1 MTEFLRNVAKLLKG
15 SAVGQLVTL
24 LSLPVLSRLYGPEA
38 FGVVQASLSVLAVL
52 TILSS
57 LRLEVAT
64 LSVPDDELNDVV
76 RSAWWLSLF
85 TALSAAAV
93 IAIAQLGWRLWS
105 APELAVVSLLPVLAL
120 LAGWNQLFSYI
131 ALRRQAF
138 DASANAKIVQAVT
151 QSGGAVGIGL
161 VHAGPTSLML
171 ADAVARLG
179 GTLYLQ
185 RNAAPNVSDW
195 WRKPLASLV
204 PALRKHRELC
214 SVGLTAALINA
225 AGSSF
230 TAAMLIGLFSA
241 REAGQYAIIERF
253 VGMPIALIA
262 GTLSQVFM
270 ANLAGALTVGDL
282 AQARET
288 YRRLLGFQLKA
299 GLALWLGLLL
309 AVPYALPLILG
320 EQWRPATALIFPLSL
335 LYFSSFVVA
344 PVNMTLTV
352 MGKQRQQLVWDIS
365 RFIVVNSTW
374 AMAWHLE
381 LSLQAALWAFSIA
394 SASCYLMYLAMCS
407 FAMQSASVQTQTD

>member
-1 MTEFLRNVAKLLKG
+1 MTEFLRNVARLLKG
-15 SAVGQLVTL
+15 SVVGQLVTF

-64 LSVPDDELNDVV
+64 LSVPDEELTDVV

-85 TALSAAAV
+85 TALAAAAAV
-93 IAIAQLGWRLWS
+93 GIAQFGWQLWS
-105 APELAVVSLLPVLAL
+105 ASELVIVSLLPVLAL
-120 LAGWNQLFSYI
+120 FAGWNQLFSYI

-161 VHAGPTSLML
+161 VHAGPVSIML

-185 RNAAPNVSDW
+185 RNAAPNVSGW
-195 WRKPLASLV
+195 WRKPMTSLG
-204 PALRKHRELC
+204 PTLRKHRELC

-270 ANLAGALTVGDL
+270 AKLAAALTAGDL

-288 YRRLLGFQLKA
+288 YHRLLGFQLKV

-309 AVPYALPLILG
+309 AVPKALPLILG

-352 MGKQRQQLVWDIS
+352 MGKQRMQLLWDVS
-365 RFIVVNSTW
+365 RFIVVNGTW
-374 AMAWHLE
+374 AVAWHLE
-381 LSLQAALWAFSIA
+381 LTLQAALWAFSVA
-394 SASCYLMYLAMCS
+394 SASCYWMYLALCRL
-407 FAMQSASVQTQTD
+407 AMQPSPAQT